1 MAFQL
6 QPDGT
11 LYDPATGQSQPNYQ
25 YGIGLPGQPTNQAGS
40 WNTGGPPLASSPLAS
55 PQQNQSPYVQQLIA
69 AGIPA
74 AQAQRF
80 AELQSLIKQE
90 RAKVD
95 AIPSGS
101 TVDKYGDTEF
111 YEPGERPASKELEA
125 LQNEADQMRRSPEF
139 VNILGAPSHA
149 SVFGI
154 PTNTLKAMP
163 FALGAG

>member
-1 MAFQL
+1 MALSNYQNVL
-6 QPDGT
+6 QPRIV
-11 LYDPATGQSQPNYQ
+11 DPDPNDPFQ
-25 YGIGLPGQPTNQAGS
+25 G
-40 WNTGGPPLASSPLAS
+40 WNPSGMSLSAI
-55 PQQNQSPYVQQLIA
+55 QQNQNPYVNQLIA